1 MKRACLGMVA
11 LVLVACNPIERAK
24 RELAFVQS
32 EERRVQ
38 AEVRAAGLAT
48 NSIERA
54 VSLQQGRL
62 ASASQSL
69 VAAQA
74 EVAANWHG
82 SDDELAAQ
90 LASAPALTKPLRAA
104 LLQAQASGS
113 RQVRERRFATALDQ
127 NDLAALGPLV
137 SNLAQFEPEVEEPV
151 DAGVASQVVDV
162 ACKSP
167 RTVPCKPIDLDAL
180 WCVDGKRHV
189 VHVLIDHADQ
199 IELASI
205 AGGDQIEPAARL
217 APGVWL
223 NQSAGGDHEFLF
235 VAELRGSTWVN
246 KWYGTNRTATSDA
259 GVLGAPLERKL
270 VNIDG
275 DEFLEGFFW
284 SDTQLD
290 VLDPTD
296 WNSVDVLR
304 NLTACDIFEGTALP
318 APVAAWCAKHR
329 LPVDAG
335 VAAPKP

>member
-1 MKRACLGMVA
+1 MTRACLGLLLVA
-11 LVLVACNPIERAK
+11 ACNPVERAK

-48 NSIERA
+48 NSLERA
-54 VSLQQGRL
+54 VSAQQARL
-62 ASASQSL
+62 ASAARSL
-69 VAAQA
+69 VAAQT
-74 EVAANWHG
+74 EVAANWRG
-82 SDDELAAQ
+82 ADDELAAQ
-90 LASAPALTKPLRAA
+90 LAAAPALTKPLRAA
-104 LLQAQASGS
+104 LLHAQASGS
-113 RQVRERRFATALDQ
+113 REVRERRFATALDQ

-137 SNLAQFEPEVEEPV
+137 SNLAQFEPDADAPI
-151 DAGVASQVVDV
+151 DAGVASQVIENT
-162 ACKSP
+162 CKSQ
-167 RTVPCKPIDLDAL
+167 RVLPCKPIDLDAL

-189 VHVLIDHADQ
+189 VHVLIDHGDQ
-199 IELASI
+199 VELASLP
-205 AGGDQIEPAARL
+205 GGDQLEPAARL

-223 NQSAGGDHEFLF
+223 NQSAGGDHEFLS
-235 VAELRGSTWVN
+235 VSELRGAIWVT
-246 KWYGTNRTATSDA
+246 KWYGTNRSAVSDA
-259 GVLGAPLERKL
+259 GGLGAPLERKL

-304 NLTACDIFEGTALP
+304 NLTACELLEGSVLP

-329 LPVDAG
+329 APVDAG
-335 VAAPKP
+335 VVAPKP